1 MHQIFL
7 LLLDAAFTADNN
19 IIMDVLKKLKVWE
32 SFYFTVTGNHIYDDF
47 PEFKDVLEDRE
58 KSLETFMR
66 KRPGKISWV
75 DLAVAAY
82 LCGEEEIFDPLS
94 ETMKSPNGTCS
105 VLLCANHMDFSL
117 TLCLFISVVIVIF
130 SYSDPTLSYRAVK
143 VLLEKHH
150 LSTVQY
156 AGLNAELGVPLL
168 LRKCSDSF
176 GIRLWLLRDPS
187 ATWTDL
193 AVALYNLNTKPTD
206 NALMELKCRY
216 LPNTG

>member
-1 MHQIFL
+1 
-7 LLLDAAFTADNN
+7 
-19 IIMDVLKKLKVWE
+19 MDVLKKLKAWE

-47 PEFKDVLEDRE
+47 PVFKDVLEDRE
-58 KSLETFMR
+58 KSLKTFMR

-82 LCGEEEIFDPLS
+82 LCGEEDIFDQLS
-94 ETMKSPNGTCS
+94 EKMRSPKGMCNI
-105 VLLCANHMDFSL
+105 LLCTSHGFL
-117 TLCLFISVVIVIF
+117 LCLYSSVAILVTF

-168 LRKCSDSF
+168 LRKCSDCF

-187 ATWTDL
+187 VTWTDL
-193 AVALYNLNTKPTD
+193 AVALYNLNTEQTD
-206 NALMELKCRY
+206 IALLELKHKY